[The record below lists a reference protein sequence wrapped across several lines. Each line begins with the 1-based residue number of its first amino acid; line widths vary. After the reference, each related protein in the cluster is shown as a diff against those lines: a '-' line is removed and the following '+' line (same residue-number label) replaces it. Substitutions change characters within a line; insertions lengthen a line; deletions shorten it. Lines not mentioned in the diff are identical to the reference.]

1 MTRSRTS
8 YGPDAALLT
17 VKGSRA
23 APTLQQAALQ
33 LNLSVDDLDADF
45 GVVSIDAKKQLY
57 AVHTITP
64 SKVAH
69 PSAFSVPKIA
79 TFGPDGGG

>member
-1 MTRSRTS
+1 MTRLRTS
-8 YGPDAALLT
+8 YGPDAALLR

-45 GVVSIDAKKQLY
+45 GVVPLDAEKQLY
-57 AVHTITP
+57 AVRTITP
-64 SKVAH
+64 SRVAP
-69 PSAFSVPKIA
+69 PSAFSDPKID
-79 TFGPDGGG
+79 TFGPD